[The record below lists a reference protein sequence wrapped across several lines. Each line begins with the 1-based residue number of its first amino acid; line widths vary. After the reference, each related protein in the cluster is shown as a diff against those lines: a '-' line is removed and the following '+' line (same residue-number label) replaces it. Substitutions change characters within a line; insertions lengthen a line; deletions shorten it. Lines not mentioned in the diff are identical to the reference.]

1 MGLTVLRSILAL
13 TTLAGITTTTPLNDD
28 HVDYPDTAQGP
39 MNVESVNALTKRD
52 AYTCY
57 GTTNISIPDC
67 EAAFGKIKL
76 DGRNQTFKLYSGVCL
91 NWSQGTCAVRFCAV
105 PYTYKPVNRT
115 SDWLIDYLTTP
126 LLDYCVKGGQQGLMG
141 DHPNINGPSGT
152 YRLYLEY
159 HE

>member
-1 MGLTVLRSILAL
+1 MIFTTLLTILAFIG
-13 TTLAGITTTTPLNDD
+13 LAGIATATFPINDQVGYLESTQGAID
-28 HVDYPDTAQGP
+28 IESTHVLA
-39 MNVESVNALTKRD
+39 KRD

-57 GTTNISIPDC
+57 GNTNISIPDC
-67 EAAFGKIKL
+67 EAAFGKIRL
-76 DGRNQTFKLYSGVCL
+76 DGRNQTFKLHSGVCL
-91 NWSQGTCAVRFCAV
+91 NWSEGTCAVRFCAV

-126 LLDYCVKGGQQGLMG
+126 LLDNCVRGGQQGLMG